1 MPAGGFWSLSIDSS
15 SPRNIS
21 KRRTQ
26 QNQHEARTDS
36 VLQLLISISGNLW
49 YPSRASDYSRRSKYN
64 SATSGENEH
73 TFIKGAFRVVW
84 KDHTGWSMGERMC
97 MGPDTSRTRS
107 LRVTAQT
114 VESKRSNE
122 SKKVESELPLL
133 FKFQLRDRRHASTM
147 MMMMTYQFASTTLVT
162 CLDGDR
168 RVSRRFRS
176 SPS

>member
-49 YPSRASDYSRRSKYN
+49 YPSRASDYSRRSKYS

-73 TFIKGAFRVVW
+73 TFIKGAFRMVW

-114 VESKRSNE
+114 VLSRNDRMKAKSGKRITTSVQVPIE
-122 SKKVESELPLL
+122 
-133 FKFQLRDRRHASTM
+133 DRRHASTM
-147 MMMMTYQFASTTLVT
+147 MMTMTYQFASTTLVT